1 MNIKWIK
8 KNPKTKSY
16 VWTALV
22 LAVGHERFC
31 YEHMRDACVQI
42 KNAEGNTSCQPQIN
56 VPVDP
61 DLTVHEDIDQ
71 ILISQNVW
79 PQGSRRK
86 LELAQKSGNEN
97 VAPHGE
103 EVNDAEQS
111 PHAQLFVLLD
121 PQDVSKTLSE
131 IQENEEPD
139 CCVIAKT
146 QV

>member
-1 MNIKWIK
+1 MKLKWIK

-16 VWTALV
+16 VWTAIV
-22 LAVGHERFC
+22 LAVGLERFC

-42 KNAEGNTSCQPQIN
+42 KDAEGNTSFQPLIN

-61 DLTVHEDIDQ
+61 DLTAYEDIDQ
-71 ILISQNVW
+71 ILISQNVG
-79 PQGSRRK
+79 PQGSRLK
-86 LELAQKSGNEN
+86 LELAQKSGNKN

-111 PHAQLFVLLD
+111 PHSQPFVLLD
-121 PQDVSKTLSE
+121 RQDVSKTLSE
-131 IQENEEPD
+131 IQENEELD
-139 CCVIAKT
+139 CSVIAKT